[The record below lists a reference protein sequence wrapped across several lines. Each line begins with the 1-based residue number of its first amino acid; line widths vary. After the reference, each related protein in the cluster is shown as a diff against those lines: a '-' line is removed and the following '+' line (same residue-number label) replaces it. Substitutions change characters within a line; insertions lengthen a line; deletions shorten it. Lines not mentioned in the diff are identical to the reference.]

1 MNKKNITII
10 ILTAILGI
18 SAGFVYTNKGSEAN
32 EDNVNVIT
40 DQEQLNQDK
49 EIESIKDSL
58 SDTAAEEEIVNIKDA
73 DFGFKLEEGME
84 ELEFGT
90 PWKSNANG
98 NMAVAIEGRGPEA
111 IEEGLGFVCLKNNDE
126 VKFLFVD
133 KEDAGISPKY
143 VEWYDN
149 DNFLVYMVG
158 SYGRVFSGGALYMIN
173 VNDMKPKLIYKAKEN
188 EEISEATQ
196 INADIIN
203 MKILEY
209 KDGSK
214 VSVDKNIKLK

>member
-10 ILTAILGI
+10 ILAAIIGV
-18 SAGFVYTNKGSEAN
+18 SAGFVYTNKGGGAK

-40 DQEQLNQDK
+40 EQEQLNQDK
-49 EIESIKDSL
+49 EIENIKDSL
-58 SDTAAEEEIVNIKDA
+58 SDTEAEEEIVNIEDA

-90 PWKSNANG
+90 PWKPNTKG
-98 NMAVAIEGRGPEA
+98 NMALSIEGRGPEA

-158 SYGRVFSGGALYMIN
+158 SYGRVFSGGALYIVN

>member
-10 ILTAILGI
+10 ILAAIIGV
-18 SAGFVYTNKGSEAN
+18 SAGFVYTNKGGGAK

-40 DQEQLNQDK
+40 EQEQLNQDK
-49 EIESIKDSL
+49 EIENIKNSL
-58 SDTAAEEEIVNIKDA
+58 SDTEAEEEIVNIEDA

-90 PWKSNANG
+90 PWKPNTKG
-98 NMAVAIEGRGPEA
+98 NMALAIEGRGPEA

-158 SYGRVFSGGALYMIN
+158 SYGRVFSGGALYIVN